1 MSDYGIDTSARET
14 LVGLGWPYSD
24 ATLLL
29 HEAIARTAG
38 LTGTD
43 HKYLGLLLRHGAMTA
58 GEWAR
63 LTGLSTGAMTGLID
77 RLEGK
82 GLLRR
87 VPDPT
92 DRRKVVL
99 EPDVAR
105 TQALLTPAFDGLPQ
119 ATAHLVE
126 TLSETEAALI
136 VRYLQAAID
145 LMRAHTER
153 LNARLGASN

>member
-1 MSDYGIDTSARET
+1 MSPYSSTPSARE
-14 LVGLGWPYSD
+14 LLAGLGWPYSD
-24 ATLLL
+24 ATILL

-58 GEWAR
+58 GEWGR
-63 LTGLSTGAMTGLID
+63 LTGLSTGAITGLID
-77 RLEGK
+77 RLESR

-87 VPDPT
+87 VPDPA

-99 EPDVAR
+99 EPNRDRA
-105 TQALLTPAFDGLPQ
+105 QALLAPAFEGLPQ
-119 ATAHLVE
+119 ATAQLVD
-126 TLSETEAALI
+126 TLSEAEATLI
-136 VRYLQAAID
+136 GRYLQACID

-153 LNARLGASN
+153 LNAGVAAGS